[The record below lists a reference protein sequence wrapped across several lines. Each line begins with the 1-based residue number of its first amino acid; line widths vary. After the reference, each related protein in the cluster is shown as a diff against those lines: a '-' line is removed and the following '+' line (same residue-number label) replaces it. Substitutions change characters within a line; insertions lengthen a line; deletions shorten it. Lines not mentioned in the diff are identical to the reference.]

1 MPYINAFWPNMARS
15 SSWDFRSFISFVRA
29 VENCFGEGGV
39 LVSAGEV
46 VSFWRGKV
54 KGTYAREGACGT
66 AFVAAV
72 WGRDYLLGVC
82 DDGGEGGVDACEV
95 LGDCL

>member
-1 MPYINAFWPNMARS
+1 M
-15 SSWDFRSFISFVRA
+15 
-29 VENCFGEGGV
+29 
-39 LVSAGEV
+39 
-46 VSFWRGKV
+46 
-54 KGTYAREGACGT
+54 KGTYAGEGACGT